1 MQQNLVSLREH
12 RELGDVAWLRDLDAG
27 LAVAAEQRKPVLL
40 LFQEVPG
47 CSTCVNYG
55 RDSLSHPLMVELIEQ
70 HFVPLAIFNNHPGDD
85 ARILSKFGEAAWNN
99 PVAYV
104 LDSEGTPLLPRLANR
119 YGGLDLHRYLAA
131 ALERL
136 GIVVPGYFSLLGGDL
151 ALAEDRAQTATFET
165 PCFWSGETS
174 LAQFVGV
181 ISTDA
186 GWVGGE
192 EVVQVRFDPTHL
204 PPQELVEYARK
215 EGFRAVGNAGFSL
228 DKDPQFY
235 LKKHKARHLPLTAAQ
250 RTRLNVAIPYGDA
263 IDEFLSPHQR
273 AWLADDRLTQ
283 VSANDAYRQDF
294 STTWHQLDRALP
306 ARTKG
311 S

>member
-1 MQQNLVSLREH
+1 M
-12 RELGDVAWLRDLDAG
+12 
-27 LAVAAEQRKPVLL
+27 
-40 LFQEVPG
+40 
-47 CSTCVNYG
+47 
-55 RDSLSHPLMVELIEQ
+55 
-70 HFVPLAIFNNHPGDD
+70 
-85 ARILSKFGEAAWNN
+85 
-99 PVAYV
+99 
-104 LDSEGTPLLPRLANR
+104 
-119 YGGLDLHRYLAA
+119 
-131 ALERL
+131 
-136 GIVVPGYFSLLGGDL
+136 PGYFSLLGGDL

-204 PPQELVEYARK
+204 PPS
-215 EGFRAVGNAGFSL
+215 RACRICPQGRFPRRRQCRFSL
-228 DKDPQFY
+228 DKDPQFTH
-235 LKKHKARHLPLTAAQ
+235 LQKHKARHLPLTAAQ

-294 STTWHQLDRALP
+294 STTWHQLDRSAACPHERIMTMDITNIGLVDDDDILLDIAALALNQLDHGEADLQP
-306 ARTKG
+306 YLAQLDEIEDLVCAEGAARSFRVNAQQFCWK
-311 S
+311 